1 MLWWFSVFL
10 NKISSLVPIPK
21 RRGRSI
27 DCGVHLTRGDILCLL
42 VTAGALLRDV
52 HVTNYGCYGC
62 YGCYPVVFCGLYHV
76 VSVSCNLFRFE
87 TTIWQWG
94 IIRLS
99 WLPKYRACLLLN
111 KRHARAWLP
120 TPRTT
125 FAETWVLVRE
135 GRGRKCHPKTRT
147 PTPLQVSHSNMYH
160 IESDKMPLEAEVLK
174 FSCNG
179 QRRGLWG
186 RDHRRTVYNY

>member
-1 MLWWFSVFL
+1 MSVYVVVIFCFLKQNIFLGANPKAARPLDWLWCPSHQRRHSV
-10 NKISSLVPIPK
+10 LVGD
-21 RRGRSI
+21 RW
-27 DCGVHLTRGDILCLL
+27 CLATRCPCYQLWLL
-42 VTAGALLRDV
+42 WLLS
-52 HVTNYGCYGC
+52 CC
-62 YGCYPVVFCGLYHV
+62 FFWLYHV

-99 WLPKYRACLLLN
+99 WLPKYRCLLLN

-147 PTPLQVSHSNMYH
+147 HHTL
-160 IESDKMPLEAEVLK
+160 A
-174 FSCNG
+174 
-179 QRRGLWG
+179 GLA
-186 RDHRRTVYNY
+186 